1 MLYSSAAFIYVF
13 VGAYIFVYI
22 YICTFIFVYIYLCAY
37 VRVYVCVCLCV
48 FATMYWWN
56 KMNINKVDMLHVRL
70 TDLHAAHQTCL
81 SRLIEPSL

>member
-1 MLYSSAAFIYVF
+1 MYV
-13 VGAYIFVYI
+13 
-22 YICTFIFVYIYLCAY
+22 CM
-37 VRVYVCVCLCV
+37 YVCVCVV
-48 FATMYWWN
+48 FRYTMYWWN